1 MKYNQTLALCAAL
14 LLAGPG
20 AAVWA
25 QDSTQVAAVSAN
37 RLESLDVVDQ
47 GGVTYVRARF
57 KEDPKDVPASFSVA
71 EPARIA
77 FDFPNTVNALGR
89 TQQIVGQGAVNS
101 ANIVQSGDRTR
112 VVLNLTKMAPYDARI
127 EGRDVVITL
136 TPVVRD
142 TVETTTVGAALASF
156 TAPYRYLPL

>member
-71 EPARIA
+71 
-77 FDFPNTVNALGR
+77 
-89 TQQIVGQGAVNS
+89 
-101 ANIVQSGDRTR
+101 
-112 VVLNLTKMAPYDARI
+112 
-127 EGRDVVITL
+127 
-136 TPVVRD
+136 
-142 TVETTTVGAALASF
+142 
-156 TAPYRYLPL
+156 